1 MASKSQSTERK
12 ARIEQMRKAE
22 RARERRNRIITIT
35 ASTVVVAALVAFGA
49 FVLNKESE
57 DQKKEDKAAAEPVK
71 GEKSW
76 DAKELGRDHV
86 AEAVEYPQTP
96 PVGGNHNQVW
106 MNCAGDVY
114 KDAVPNV
121 NAVHSLEHGAVWVTY
136 NDKAPEGDVKALG
149 DRVGKTQYTL
159 MSPVKEQAGAIM
171 LTAWGKQVT
180 VDSAKDPRVDQFF
193 AKYVQGSQ
201 TPEPGAACT
210 GGMGDQ

>member
-1 MASKSQSTERK
+1 MQAVSSKHQSPSDR
-12 ARIEQMRKAE
+12 
-22 RARERRNRIITIT
+22 RARRRRVPPEITE
-35 ASTVVVAALVAFGA
+35 V
-49 FVLNKESE
+49 E
-57 DQKKEDKAAAEPVK
+57 DSFE
-71 GEKSW
+71 W
-76 DAKELGRDHV
+76 H
-86 AEAVEYPQTP
+86 P

-114 KDAVPNV
+114 KDAIPNV

-136 NDKAPEGDVKALG
+136 NDKAPEGDVKELG

-193 AKYVQGSQ
+193 SKYVQGPQ

-210 GGMGDQ
+210 GGMGAQ

>member
-1 MASKSQSTERK
+1 MASKTQSTERK
-12 ARIEQMRKAE
+12 ARIEQMRRAE

-35 ASTVVVAALVAFGA
+35 ASAAVVVALVGFGA

-57 DQKKEDKAAAEPVK
+57 EQKAQDKAAAAPVK

-76 DAKELGRDHV
+76 DAKKLGRDHV
-86 AEAVEYPQTP
+86 AEEVKYPQTP
-96 PVGGNHNQVW
+96 PVGGNHNQAW

-114 KDAVPNV
+114 KEPVPNV

-136 NDKAPEGDVKALG
+136 NDKASDGDVKTLG
-149 DRVGKTQYTL
+149 ELVGKTQYSL
-159 MSPVKEQAGAIM
+159 MSPVKEQAGTVM

-180 VDSAKDPRVDQFF
+180 VDSADDPRVDQFL
-193 AKYVQGSQ
+193 AKYVQGAQ

-210 GGMGDQ
+210 GGIGAQ